1 MKHYAY
7 KARDSHGKAIEGFFE
22 ALDLEG
28 AENYFRKTNL
38 IPISYAETQALGFL
52 PRFLREGKVPDID
65 TIAFIRQLA
74 AAYGA
79 GLSVTNSL
87 DLLARQ
93 CPHKTFKRALE
104 TISSKIQQGAGL
116 TEAFSEHPQFFDRSF
131 LSILKSG
138 EITGKLDIVLDYAS
152 SLLETRLLHK
162 ERIRSALL
170 YPKLV
175 IGMIGITL
183 LVVIIYVIPQF
194 AKLYERF
201 QTQLPLPTRI
211 LIGLGELVRH
221 GWWVGVL
228 LVPLYIFLWRQLRR
242 HEKFMLALHEKSLK
256 FPILGPLFLKIE
268 LSHFCTSFSLLLR
281 AGIPIQEATQT
292 SVNGI
297 KNLALRRDFGKIVP
311 TIEEGGSVSQALGH
325 IKSVPPLMSSIIQ
338 LGEESGK
345 LDELLERLAFLYDNE
360 TKLVLQRL
368 PTLLEPIILSILFV
382 VVLLLAL
389 AVYLPMWKMS
399 GFAKSL

>member
-7 KARDSHGKAIEGFFE
+7 KARDSQGKAIEGFFE
-22 ALDLEG
+22 ALDLES

-38 IPISYAETQALGFL
+38 IPISYAETQAHA
-52 PRFLREGKVPDID
+52 RFLREGKVPDTD
-65 TIAFIRQLA
+65 TIAFTRQLA

-104 TISSKIQQGAGL
+104 TISSKIQQGCGL
-116 TEAFSEHPQFFDRSF
+116 TESFSEHPQFFDRSF

-183 LVVIIYVIPQF
+183 LVVITYVIPQF

-228 LVPLYIFLWRQLRR
+228 LIPICIFLWRQLRR

-382 VVLLLAL
+382 VVLFLAL